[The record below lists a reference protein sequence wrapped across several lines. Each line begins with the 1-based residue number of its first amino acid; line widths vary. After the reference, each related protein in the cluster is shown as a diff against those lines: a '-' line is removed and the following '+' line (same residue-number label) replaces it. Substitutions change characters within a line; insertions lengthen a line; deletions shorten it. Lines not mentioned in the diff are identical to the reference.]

1 MMLFV
6 CVVTYLNGLYSVCA
20 ETLRQYFSRY
30 GDIVDCMV
38 MKDPTTKRSRYEPY
52 DRK

>member
-1 MMLFV
+1 M
-6 CVVTYLNGLYSVCA
+6 CVVT

-38 MKDPTTKRSRYEPY
+38 MKDPTTKRSRYELIACSGRPSS
-52 DRK
+52 D